1 MADRLDDELSQ
12 SMRSEIEMEGATIT
26 GGMPTFEFLNKDYDD
41 HYLGRGTASAE
52 VFTLPN
58 GQKIAL
64 VPDTQAVQFL
74 AGGGVTGLEENIHGM
89 DVAVDYRK
97 VMNPT
102 AVDSVVAARDMYE
115 RLMSGNAPRTPE
127 NVALGEQRRR
137 ILGNASTVK
146 NSASQGFYNNSGEFE
161 RVDRS
166 HPRYSEANKQVD
178 YENWK
183 NQNYTYD
190 VEDKQFG
197 IPTVHL
203 GNGMHMVLGAK
214 QEYQDKESF
223 GTYEMTDD
231 GPVLRDP
238 GKSTQ
243 SIPIII
249 YSDPDTG
256 SLSTKVPEASHLR
269 DQGVHIDR
277 SVPLTARDNV
287 TPSGTAHFHDI
298 RRAEVS
304 PDLIPGFTG
313 RDVIE
318 GYKTAKAGQ
327 RAKPPAPIEPAPE
340 PRPDPPSSFEVF
352 EMPIEDTSEGKR
364 RVPMRFSSNRDLSD
378 DLLVDSYKMRGD

>member
-1 MADRLDDELSQ
+1 MADRLDDELSR

-52 VFTLPN
+52 LFTLPN

-74 AGGGVTGLEENIHGM
+74 AGGGVTGLEENIHGR

-97 VMNPT
+97 VMNPE
-102 AVDSVVAARDMYE
+102 AADRVVAARDMYE
-115 RLMSGNAPRTPE
+115 RLISGNAPRTPE

-137 ILGNASTVK
+137 ILGSTSGDTIVGRGMNRDEYEAVK
-146 NSASQGFYNNSGEFE
+146 RYGEGQT
-161 RVDRS
+161 
-166 HPRYSEANKQVD
+166 QVG
-178 YENWK
+178 YEDWK
-183 NQNYTYD
+183 NRNYRQH
-190 VEDKQFG
+190 VEDKQYG
-197 IPTVHL
+197 IPTVDLGGGFHL
-203 GNGMHMVLGAK
+203 VLGAE
-214 QEYQDKESF
+214 QEYRDKESF

-243 SIPIII
+243 SIPIVI

-277 SVPLTARDNV
+277 SVPLPRGE
-287 TPSGTAHFHDI
+287 GTAHFHDI

-327 RAKPPAPIEPAPE
+327 LAKPPAPIEPAPAPE

-364 RVPMRFSSNRDLSD
+364 RVPRRFSGNRDLSD
-378 DLLVDSYKMRGD
+378 DLLVDSYKMRG